1 MLQVWKQNVYLTIS
15 RLYFLITM
23 ETLMDGPL
31 RFYPFVYII
40 CILCAACGSSLP
52 ERFPEGPPFNL
63 KMESCNFQHILSWQA
78 GTDPNVTAYYRVQ
91 YTDYRNQMIAQN
103 CSYIEQLSCNLT
115 EDLKNASSQYFVFVQ
130 RFVGTEVF
138 NSAALHFV
146 PFTDTCLGPP
156 EVNISS
162 CLNCI
167 NVTVKLPTSHLRNN
181 EKPLSLIDIYEEID
195 YYITLKTL
203 DGEHKRPRERTTKET
218 FNTVIGELYPNTN
231 YCVSVMVSAS
241 MNKHSIPSAWK
252 CATANSVAQQ
262 GYYSVSVAGAIC
274 FSLVL
279 GIVLK
284 CMHVGGYILQKK
296 TLPRTLLF
304 IGRTLAYSPC
314 TFETEKIQ
322 SVEIIYKEVK
332 KKAVESSNS
341 DDSDSDDLSNH
352 DYTRRDTV
360 RAPHS
365 SDTTGVFVQCSTS
378 STCDDGSSQASEL
391 PDDDPEVFEETEMD
405 IEKDKDSGCKLLQ
418 PFPEE
423 NCTYSSRSTDSAC
436 FTINL
441 KTVLLGISKE
451 TKDSSAALLSSQ
463 DDTVDWQHRHAFE
476 SQLPDDTG
484 SVQKPHSLNSSQE
497 WKDSSSSSN
506 ESDSSDSDMDP
517 KTEYL
522 RR

>member
-1 MLQVWKQNVYLTIS
+1 
-15 RLYFLITM
+15 M
-23 ETLMDGPL
+23 ETLMGGPL
-31 RFYPFVYII
+31 PFYPFVYII
-40 CILCAACGSSLP
+40 CILCAACCSSLP
-52 ERFPEGPPFNL
+52 ERLPEGPPFNL
-63 KMESCNFQHILSWQA
+63 KLESCNFQHVLSWQA
-78 GTDPNVTAYYRVQ
+78 GTDPNVTAYYRVL
-91 YTDYRNQMIAQN
+91 YDDPRNWIIAQN

-115 EDLKNASSQYFVFVQ
+115 EDLQNVSLPYSVFV
-130 RFVGTEVF
+130 RSFVGTKVF
-138 NSAALHFV
+138 NSSTLDFV
-146 PFTDTCLGPP
+146 PVTDTYLGPP

-167 NVTVKLPTSHLRNN
+167 NVTIKLPTSHLRNN
-181 EKPLSLIDIYEEID
+181 EKPVSLIDIYKEID
-195 YYITLKTL
+195 YHITLKTL
-203 DGEHKRPRERTTKET
+203 DEEHKRPPERTTKET
-218 FNTVIGELYPNTN
+218 FSSVIGELYPNTN

-241 MNKHSIPSAWK
+241 MNKRSIPSAWK
-252 CATANSVAQQ
+252 CATADSVARQ
-262 GYYSVSVAGAIC
+262 GYYSVSFAGAVC

-284 CMHVGGYILQKK
+284 CMHAGGYILQKK
-296 TLPRTLLF
+296 SLPRTLVF

-322 SVEIIYKEVK
+322 SVEIIYKEVE
-332 KKAVESSNS
+332 KKAVESSVSDEGDS

-352 DYTRRDTV
+352 DYTRRDIV
-360 RAPHS
+360 RRAPHS
-365 SDTTGVFVQCSTS
+365 SDTTGVFVRCSTS
-378 STCDDGSSQASEL
+378 STYDDGSSQASEH
-391 PDDDPEVFEETEMD
+391 PDDDPEVFEENEMD
-405 IEKDKDSGCKLLQ
+405 IEKDEDPGCKLLQ

-423 NCTYSSRSTDSAC
+423 NCTYSSRSTNSAC

-451 TKDSSAALLSSQ
+451 TMDSSAALLSSQ

-476 SQLPDDTG
+476 SQLPEDTE
-484 SVQKPHSLNSSQE
+484 SVQKPHCLNNSQE